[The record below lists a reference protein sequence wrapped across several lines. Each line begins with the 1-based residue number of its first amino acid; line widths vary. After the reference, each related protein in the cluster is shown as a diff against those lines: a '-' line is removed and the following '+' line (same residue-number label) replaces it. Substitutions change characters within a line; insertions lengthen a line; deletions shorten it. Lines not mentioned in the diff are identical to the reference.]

1 MDEPKKDYVTNE
13 EAQRTTRVVGFV
25 ILAIGAIAAYFIWP
39 SGIGDV
45 PVASLTLGMLAK
57 AAGSVAV
64 LLVALGIA
72 GALWN

>member
-1 MDEPKKDYVTNE
+1 MDEPKKDYVTNKQ
-13 EAQRTTRVVGFV
+13 AKRTTTIVGFV

-45 PVASLTLGMLAK
+45 PLASLTLGMLAK

-64 LLVALGIA
+64 LLIALGIA

>member
-13 EAQRTTRVVGFV
+13 QAQRTTTIVGFV

-45 PVASLTLGMLAK
+45 PLASLTLGMLAK
-57 AAGSVAV
+57 AAGSVVV
-64 LLVALGIA
+64 LLVPIGIA